1 MAPPEGR
8 APEPKGGDPNVKTV
22 RLSLTP
28 DEWRKLRLW
37 AAQEGT
43 GTEQIVGE
51 IVRRELERRPR
62 QGF

>member
-8 APEPKGGDPNVKTV
+8 APAPRGGDPNVREV

-28 DEWRKLRLW
+28 DEWRQLRLW

-43 GTEQIVGE
+43 DTQRIVEE
-51 IVRRELERRPR
+51 IVRRELEGRPR